1 MALNELLRR
10 FKLLPEYLQLLDSLD
25 ELPVFSSL
33 FAPRAIRPLLIA
45 ALHEDGNRPV
55 LVITNRKERFLT
67 LNEETAVWTEQP
79 VHTFPEPNP
88 LFYQKSG
95 WGPRTQQARSSVL
108 AFLAANRQPGIPEIE
123 SDPVLV
129 LASARALM
137 TRTISPRQFLTNSRV
152 LKTGMQMPLDNLVR
166 LLVDTGYL
174 PASLVTETGQFS
186 RRGGIL
192 DIWPPAAPLPVRIDF
207 FGDEIDS
214 LRYFEPATQRSQETI
229 SWIHITPAR
238 EALPKLYNERW
249 DPLLPSGNDVEESR
263 EELLE
268 YFLPLMNRGS
278 HSLLDFLPDNSLIII
293 DDLTVFKETVSE
305 IEEQMLTTRAEAQ
318 LEDNLPQDF
327 PRPHLTLDDLLESLS
342 SHRSLDLGLMGED
355 SNILTPMKDL
365 FIPGLRFG
373 GQLKVFLDHL
383 GNLRAQH
390 ESAVIL
396 SRQAPRLVE
405 LWQEVDPDARVSPA
419 VPTDFL
425 PGDTCFLQ
433 GSLAEGWTLRHSES
447 APLHLLTDSEIFGWA
462 RPRPRIRPRKI
473 AAAPES
479 AYADL
484 DQGDYI
490 VHVEYGIGLFQ
501 GLVEKTFEGV
511 TREYLQLAFDENSQV
526 FVPIHQADRITRY
539 IGADGKPPSLS
550 RLGTPQWETAK
561 QKAMQAVQE
570 IAEDL
575 LDLYARRMKVP
586 GFAFSPDTA
595 WQQELEAS
603 FPYIE
608 TEDQIHALTE
618 VKADMEQPRPMDRLI
633 CGDVGYGKTEV
644 ALRASFKA
652 VMDGKQVAMLVPTTV
667 LAQQH
672 LDTFRQRLA
681 AFPVKVEMLSRFRSP
696 REAAKII
703 KQAAAGEIDI
713 LIGTHRL
720 LQKDIFFK
728 DLGLLVIDEEQ
739 RFGVTHKEHLKS
751 LRTEVDVLTL
761 TATPI
766 PRTLYFALT
775 GVRDIST
782 INTPPEE
789 RLPVFTH
796 VGNYDPRLVRQ
807 AIFRELDREG
817 QVFFVHNRVRTIRAV
832 ENQLKRLV
840 PDARFAIAHGQMPEG
855 ELSEVMS
862 RFAAHDIDVLVSTS
876 IIESGLDI
884 PNANTLIVDRAD
896 RFGLSQLYQLRGRVG
911 RGAVRGYA
919 YFFRH
924 PRFAPTEDG
933 TLRLETIATHTQL
946 GSGFQIA
953 MRDLEIRG
961 AGDILGIRQHGHIS
975 AIGFHLYTRML
986 ANAVHEIRG
995 EDRFNMLDSAR
1006 FPALPEPLPASIDL
1020 NIPAS
1025 IPAEYISDRALR
1037 LQLYRR
1043 LAQIQSLETVQELE
1057 EEILDRF
1064 GKPPEEVINLLY
1076 QLDLKIIAAQAE
1088 VRKVASHQKRIL
1100 LELSP
1105 YWQGKTIPETG
1116 IPSSRRKQQLW
1127 FDPANHHNW
1136 QQALKN
1142 LLLSLAHGVTA
1153 AENM

>member
-1 MALNELLRR
+1 MTLSNLLHR
-10 FKLLPEYLQLLDSLD
+10 FQFSPEYQQLLTSLD
-25 ELPVFSSL
+25 GIPVFSSI

-45 ALHEDGNRPV
+45 ALHHDSKRPI
-55 LVITNRKERFLT
+55 LVITSRKERFLT
-67 LNEETAVWTEQP
+67 LNEETSAWTEQP
-79 VHTFPEPNP
+79 IHLFPEPNP

-95 WGPRTQQARSSVL
+95 WGPRTRQSRSSAL
-108 AFLAANRQPGIPEIE
+108 ALLSATQQPGIPKE
-123 SDPVLV
+123 SIPPVLV

-137 TRTISPRQFLTNSRV
+137 TRTLSPRQFLANSRI
-152 LKTGMQMPLDNLVR
+152 LKTSMQLSLDNLIR
-166 LLVDTGYL
+166 LLVDTGYN

-192 DIWPPAAPLPVRIDF
+192 DVWPPAEADPIRIDF

-214 LRYFEPATQRSQETI
+214 LRYFNPATQRSLETI
-229 SWIHITPAR
+229 EWIRITPAR
-238 EALPKLYNERW
+238 EALPKLYKQQW
-249 DPLLPSGNDVEESR
+249 DELLPSDTDVEESR

-268 YFLPLMNRGS
+268 FFLPSMNPGS
-278 HSLLDFLPDNSLIII
+278 HSLLDFLPENTLILI
-293 DDLTVFKETVSE
+293 DDLQVFKETVSD
-305 IEEQMLTTRAEAQ
+305 IEEQMLSARAEAQ
-318 LEDNLPQDF
+318 LEESLPEDF
-327 PRPHLTLDDLLESLS
+327 PRPYLTLDDMVESLA
-342 SHRSLDLGLMGED
+342 SHNSLDLGLMGED
-355 SNILTPMKDL
+355 STALTPIKDL

-383 GNLRAQH
+383 GTLRTRH
-390 ESAVIL
+390 ETAVIL
-396 SRQAPRLVE
+396 SRQASRLVE
-405 LWQEVDPDARVSPA
+405 LWQEVDPDAHISPA
-419 VPTDFL
+419 VPSDLL

-433 GSLAEGWTLRHSES
+433 GSLAEGWTMKFPED

-462 RPRPRIRPRKI
+462 RPRPRVRPRKK

-484 DQGDYI
+484 KQGDFV

-501 GLVEKTFEGV
+501 GLVEKKYEGIK
-511 TREYLQLAFDENSQV
+511 REYLQLSFADDAQV

-539 IGADGKPPSLS
+539 IGADGRPPALS

-561 QKAMQAVQE
+561 QKAKQAVQE
-570 IAEDL
+570 IARDL
-575 LDLYARRMKVP
+575 LDLYARRMSVP

-608 TEDQIHALTE
+608 TEDQISALE
-618 VKADMEQPRPMDRLI
+618 AVKADMERPRPMDRLI

-681 AFPVKVEMLSRFRSP
+681 AFPVKVEMLSRFRSH
-696 REAAKII
+696 REASDII
-703 KQAAAGEIDI
+703 RKTSAGEIDI

-739 RFGVTHKEHLKS
+739 RFGVTHKEHLKTM
-751 LRTEVDVLTL
+751 RTEVDVLTL

-789 RLPVFTH
+789 RLPVVTH
-796 VGNYDPRLVRQ
+796 VGIYDPRLVRQ
-807 AIFRELDREG
+807 AIYRELDREG
-817 QVFFVHNRVRTIRAV
+817 QVFFVHNRVRTIKAI

-840 PDARFAIAHGQMPEG
+840 PDARFAVAHGQMPEG

-862 RFAAHDIDVLVSTS
+862 RFGSHDIDVLVSTS

-924 PRFAPTEDG
+924 PRFAPTEEG
-933 TLRLETIATHTQL
+933 ALRLDTIATHTQL
-946 GSGFQIA
+946 GSGYQIA

-986 ANAVHEIRG
+986 ANAVYEIRG
-995 EDRFNMLDSAR
+995 EETLDTLDKQR
-1006 FPALPEPLPASIDL
+1006 FPALPEPLPAVIDL

-1025 IPAEYISDRALR
+1025 IPPDYISDRSLR

-1043 LAQIQSLETVQELE
+1043 LAEIQSLKTVRTLE
-1057 EEILDRF
+1057 EEITDRF
-1064 GKPPEEVINLLY
+1064 GPPPEEILNLLY
-1076 QLDLKIIAAQAE
+1076 QLELKIIASKAE
-1088 VRKVASHQKRIL
+1088 IKKIASHQKRIL
-1100 LELSP
+1100 IELFP
-1105 YWQGKTIPETG
+1105 YWQGRQVPEGSIPF
-1116 IPSSRRKQQLW
+1116 SRRKLQVW
-1127 FDPANHHNW
+1127 VDPNGISDW
-1136 QQALKN
+1136 KSALKT
-1142 LLLSLAHGVTA
+1142 LVGELAQTTGHQ
-1153 AENM
+1153 